1 MCLKKGEE
9 AIGRCHKFILSAGRV
24 VWQLETWLD
33 AEMRSVTFFD
43 CHTGWDGWILEHI
56 PGSWDIHVVK
66 CWSLWSNLTCHLWVA
81 GFCQPC
87 RCCCVCANAIGVIPS
102 ARPCIRPHPASH
114 CFLGNWWTVSHSTCA
129 NWVIFTHA
137 NVLVTWGL
145 VLVHSVRG
153 MHVNGRNP
161 RQSLPKTQIA
171 SNLLNR
177 NS

>member
-1 MCLKKGEE
+1 MYLKKGEE

-66 CWSLWSNLTCHLWVA
+66 CWSLWSNLTCRLWVA

-87 RCCCVCANAIGVIPS
+87 RCCTGCLQMQLVWYHLQDPAYVLIQPAIVSCGTDGHSHILSVLIELFSHMLMCRWLGV
-102 ARPCIRPHPASH
+102 
-114 CFLGNWWTVSHSTCA
+114 
-129 NWVIFTHA
+129 
-137 NVLVTWGL
+137 
-145 VLVHSVRG
+145 
-153 MHVNGRNP
+153 
-161 RQSLPKTQIA
+161 
-171 SNLLNR
+171 
-177 NS
+177 